1 MRLRRFGMNGRHC
14 YRMSSQ
20 ARNNGVFS
28 FFEGLDESS
37 RTLMVIIPHE
47 DDEINLAGAVIYHA
61 RKLGI
66 RVICVFTT
74 NGDWKY
80 PGFICLKEVIQA
92 LAVLGVPEKDI
103 VFLGY
108 PDGGVHGER
117 NVFVNGRKRPLIG
130 RNGQSETYGMDNHA
144 DFAMQYRGGKSPGL
158 YMEWTGSGHKRCYST
173 G

>member
-1 MRLRRFGMNGRHC
+1 
-14 YRMSSQ
+14 MSSQ

-130 RNGQSETYGMDNHA
+130 RNGQSETYGLDNHA

>member
-1 MRLRRFGMNGRHC
+1 
-14 YRMSSQ
+14 MSSQ

-117 NVFVNGRKRPLIG
+117 NVFVNGRKRPLTDNLRPMDWTIMRILPCSIG
-130 RNGQSETYGMDNHA
+130 
-144 DFAMQYRGGKSPGL
+144 GGKSPGL